1 VLASINVIAR
11 KVDFIFFPSFATA
24 EPYRLRFK
32 PQAAARAFDVLH
44 GLFVQNIRWKNIC
57 QHVFAL
63 RATADKSLHPTHS
76 FFVVRRRAD
85 RTMTLSQIVH
95 LRALSHE
102 YTLRRT
108 LNRTL
113 FLTTSAA

>member
-1 VLASINVIAR
+1 MLISYSSPCLQRPNLIDCALNH
-11 KVDFIFFPSFATA
+11 K
-24 EPYRLRFK
+24 RLLEHSMFYM
-32 PQAAARAFDVLH
+32 VYI
-44 GLFVQNIRWKNIC
+44 QNIQWKNIC
-57 QHVFAL
+57 QRAFAM
-63 RATADKSLHPTHS
+63 RATADKSLHPTRS
-76 FFVVRRRAD
+76 FFAVRRRAD